1 MLKKNFTK
9 VAYIIDNESKKKIWF
24 ILLLS
29 LFGTLLE
36 LIGVGIVIPIV
47 NIILDKDLFIEN
59 IEKIK
64 FLHFLNL
71 NSENILSFSLCA
83 LIIVFVIKNSF
94 LIIFAHIKSKYT
106 TNIQIKL
113 SKNLLGSYHQLD
125 YLNLVSKDSSVII
138 RNCLKE
144 VGVFTQ
150 TFSEFMN
157 LFIETSIV
165 ISILIL
171 MQTQIPILSIIIF
184 AAMALLLSIYY
195 LVIKNYLYKLGENR
209 LNFLTTTIKRLNQF
223 VFSLKEI
230 KIFNKSDKLFS
241 DFNSSNSEAQN
252 FARIKGFISQI
263 TKYVLEV
270 IVIVLIIVIIYLYTL
285 DQKTTQDIIV
295 ALALLVASAFKI
307 FPSMNKINSAIQS
320 IRYNSPSTD
329 ALFEEIS
336 YFKNLKKTHKENFPF
351 DEIFELEEKNLF
363 FNYNKKSILKNINF
377 KLIRGQTIGIIGES
391 GSGKTTLSNILSG
404 LIKPVEGV
412 ISINHSEVDLTQYEM
427 NNVIG
432 YVPQTPYLVDDTI
445 LNNIAFGEF
454 EKNIDIKTVNSVIKK
469 ARLEELINNSNKGIY
484 SMVGES
490 GLKLSG
496 GERQRICIARALYKK
511 PKLLIF
517 DEPTSALDNDT
528 SKEIMKNIISMKDII
543 KIIVTHKEK
552 DKHYFDQIIKMQINL

>member
-1 MLKKNFTK
+1 MLKENLTK
-9 VAYIIDNESKKKIWF
+9 VAYIIDDKSKKKIWF

-47 NIILDKDLFIEN
+47 NIILDKDLFLEN

-71 NSENILSFSLCA
+71 NSGNILSFSLYA
-83 LIIVFVIKNSF
+83 LIILFVIKNSF
-94 LIIFAHIKSKYT
+94 LIIFAHIKSKYIT
-106 TNIQIKL
+106 DVQIKL
-113 SKNLLGSYHQLD
+113 SKNLLGSYYKLD
-125 YLNLVSKDSSVII
+125 YLNLISKDSSVII

-144 VGVFTQ
+144 VGVFSK
-150 TFSEFMN
+150 TFLEFMN

-165 ISILIL
+165 VSILVL

-184 AAMALLLSIYY
+184 VIMTLLISIYY
-195 LVIKNYLYKLGENR
+195 YAIKDYLFKLGENR
-209 LNFLTTTIKRLNQF
+209 LNFLTTTIKKLNQF

-241 DFNSSNSEAQN
+241 DFNISNSEAQN
-252 FARIKGFISQI
+252 YSRIKGFISEI

-270 IVIVLIIVIIYLYTL
+270 IVIVLIIAIIYIYTL
-285 DQKTTQDIIV
+285 DQKNSQDIIV
-295 ALALLVASAFKI
+295 ALSLLVASAFKI
-307 FPSMNKINSAIQS
+307 FPSMNKINSALQS
-320 IRYNSPSTD
+320 IKYNSPSTD
-329 ALFEEIS
+329 ALFKEIS
-336 YFKNLKKTHKENFPF
+336 YFKNSKKIHKENFPF
-351 DEIFELEEKNLF
+351 DRIFELEAKNLSFSYDKKNLF
-363 FNYNKKSILKNINF
+363 KNINF
-377 KLIRGQTIGIIGES
+377 KLISGQTIGIIGET

-412 ISINHSEVDLTQYEM
+412 ISINHSEIDLTQYEM

-454 EKNIDIKTVNSVIKK
+454 EKNIDIKRVNSVIKK

-490 GLKLSG
+490 GLKMSG
-496 GERQRICIARALYKK
+496 GQRQRICIARALYKK
-511 PKLLIF
+511 PKILIF

-528 SKEIMKNIISMKDII
+528 SEEIMKNITSNKDVI

-552 DKHYFDQIIKMQINL
+552 DKHYFDQIIKM

>member
-1 MLKKNFTK
+1 MLKKNLTK
-9 VAYIIDNESKKKIWF
+9 VAYILDDKSKKKVWF

-36 LIGVGIVIPIV
+36 LIGVGIVVPIV
-47 NIILDKDLFIEN
+47 SIILDKDLFLEN

-71 NSENILSFSLCA
+71 NSGNIMSFSLCA
-83 LIIVFVIKNSF
+83 LIIIFVIKNLF
-94 LIIFAHIKSKYT
+94 LIIFAHIKLKYVT
-106 TNIQIKL
+106 DIQIKL
-113 SKNLLGSYHQLD
+113 SKNLLGSYYKLD

-144 VGVFTQ
+144 VGVFSK
-150 TFSEFMN
+150 TFLEFMN

-165 ISILIL
+165 VSILVL

-184 AAMALLLSIYY
+184 VVMTLLLSIYY
-195 LVIKNYLYKLGENR
+195 YAIKDYLFKLGENR
-209 LNFLTTTIKRLNQF
+209 LNFLTTTIKKLNQF

-241 DFNSSNSEAQN
+241 DFNISNSEAQN
-252 FARIKGFISQI
+252 YSRIKGFISEI
-263 TKYVLEV
+263 TKHVLEV
-270 IVIVLIIVIIYLYTL
+270 IVIVLIIVIIYFYTL
-285 DQKTTQDIIV
+285 DQKNSQDIII
-295 ALALLVASAFKI
+295 ALSLLVASSFKI
-307 FPSMNKINSAIQS
+307 FPSMNKINSALQS
-320 IRYNSPSTD
+320 IKYNSPSTD
-329 ALFEEIS
+329 ALFKEIS
-336 YFKNLKKTHKENFPF
+336 YFKNLKKIHKENFPF
-351 DEIFELEEKNLF
+351 DKIFELEAKNLS
-363 FNYNKKSILKNINF
+363 FNFDKKSLFKNINF
-377 KLIRGQTIGIIGES
+377 KLISGQTIGIIGES

-412 ISINHSEVDLTQYEM
+412 ISINHSEIDLTQYEM

-432 YVPQTPYLVDDTI
+432 YVPQNPYLVDDTI

-454 EKNIDIKTVNSVIKK
+454 EKNIDIKKVNSVIKK

-490 GLKLSG
+490 GLKISG
-496 GERQRICIARALYKK
+496 GQRQRICIARALYKK
-511 PKLLIF
+511 PKILIF

-528 SKEIMKNIISMKDII
+528 SEEIMKNITSNKDII

-552 DKHYFDQIIKMQINL
+552 DKHYFDQIIKM